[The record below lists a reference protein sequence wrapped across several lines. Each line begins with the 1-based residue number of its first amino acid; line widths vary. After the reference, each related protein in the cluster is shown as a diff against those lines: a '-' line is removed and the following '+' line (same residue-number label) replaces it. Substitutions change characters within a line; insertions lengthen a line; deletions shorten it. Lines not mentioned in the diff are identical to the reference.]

1 MERIVFLE
9 RNSVGAR
16 VRRPSFAHEW
26 REYAESR
33 QEQAVERLGGATVAI
48 MNKIALGEAELSQLP
63 ALKLVAV
70 AATGTDRIDLGA
82 CARRGVAVTNVRGY
96 AATSVSEHV
105 LMLILA
111 LRRNLA
117 GYREDVRRGLW
128 QQSKQFCLLA
138 HEIGDVRADTLG
150 VVGYGALGRATAELA
165 RAFGMRVLVGEHK
178 GAGKVREGRVRF
190 EELLRES
197 DVVTLHAPLSDETRH
212 LVGARELGLMKPSAI
227 LINTARGLL
236 VDEEALAAALRGGR
250 IAGAGVDVLSNEP
263 PREGNPLLALS
274 LPNLIVTPHVAW
286 ASRGAMQ
293 SLADQLID
301 NVEAFVRG
309 EPKNIVTEE
318 KP

>member
-9 RNSVGAR
+9 RKSVDAE

-33 QEQAVERLGGATVAI
+33 QEQAVERLEGATIAI
-48 MNKIALGEAELSQLP
+48 MNKIALGEAELSRLP
-63 ALKLVAV
+63 ALKLIAV
-70 AATGTDRIDLGA
+70 AATGTDRIELEA

-96 AATSVSEHV
+96 AATSVAEHV
-105 LMLILA
+105 LMLVLA

-128 QQSKQFCLLA
+128 QQSKHFCLLT
-138 HEIGDVRADTLG
+138 HEIQDVRGGVLG

-165 RAFGMRVLVGEHK
+165 RAFGMRVVVGEHK
-178 GAGKVREGRVRF
+178 GAAKIREGRVRF
-190 EELLRES
+190 DDLLRES
-197 DVVTLHAPLSDETRH
+197 DVVTLHAPLSDGTRH
-212 LVGARELGLMKPSAI
+212 LVGARELGLMKPTA
-227 LINTARGLL
+227 LLVNTARGLL
-236 VDEEALAAALRGGR
+236 VDEAALAEALRAGR

-263 PREGNPLLALS
+263 PREGNPLLELNVA
-274 LPNLIVTPHVAW
+274 NLIVTPHVAW
-286 ASRGAMQ
+286 ASKGAMQ

-309 EPKNIVTEE
+309 EPKNIV
-318 KP
+318 KV

>member
-1 MERIVFLE
+1 MDRIVFLE

-33 QEQAVERLGGATVAI
+33 QEQAVERLESATIAI
-48 MNKIALGEAELSQLP
+48 MNKIALGEAELSRLP

-70 AATGTDRIDLGA
+70 AATGTDRIDLES

-105 LMLILA
+105 LMLTLA
-111 LRRNLA
+111 LRRNLLSY
-117 GYREDVRRGLW
+117 GDDVRHGLW
-128 QQSKQFCLLA
+128 RQSKQFCLLT
-138 HEIGDVRADTLG
+138 HEIQDIRATTLG

-178 GAGKVREGRVRF
+178 GAGNVREGRVGF

-197 DVVTLHAPLSDETRH
+197 DVVTLHAPLNGETRG
-212 LVGARELGLMKPSAI
+212 LIGAREFELMKPSAL

-236 VDEEALAAALRGGR
+236 VDEGALAEALRRGR

-263 PREGNPLLALS
+263 PREGNPLLES
-274 LPNLIVTPHVAW
+274 NLPNLIVTPHVAW
-286 ASRGAMQ
+286 SSKDAMQ

-301 NVEAFVRG
+301 NIEAFVRG
-309 EPKNIVTEE
+309 EPKNIVTGE
-318 KP
+318 P

>member
-1 MERIVFLE
+1 MEHITFLE
-9 RNSVGAR
+9 RDSVGAE
-16 VRRPSFAHEW
+16 VRRPAFAHEW
-26 REYAESR
+26 REYAESK
-33 QEQAVERLGGATVAI
+33 QEQAVERLGGATIAI
-48 MNKIALGEAELSQLP
+48 MNKIALGEAELSRLP
-63 ALKLVAV
+63 RLKLIAV
-70 AATGTDRIDLGA
+70 AATGTDRIDLEA

-96 AATSVSEHV
+96 AAVSVSEHV
-105 LMLILA
+105 LTLVLA
-111 LRRNLA
+111 LRRNLLSFV
-117 GYREDVRRGLW
+117 EDVRRGSW
-128 QQSKQFCLLA
+128 QRSKQFCLLT
-138 HEIGDVRADTLG
+138 HEIGDVRATTLG

-178 GAGKVREGRVRF
+178 GAEEVREGRVGF
-190 EELLRES
+190 EELLRSS
-197 DVVTLHAPLSDETRH
+197 DVVTLHAPLSGETRH
-212 LVGARELGLMKPSAI
+212 LIGARELGLMKPTAL

-236 VDEEALAAALRGGR
+236 VDEAALAEALRAGV

-263 PREGNPLLALS
+263 PREGNPLLEPG

-309 EPKNIVTEE
+309 EPRNLVTG

>member
-1 MERIVFLE
+1 MNRIVFLE

-33 QEQAVERLGGATVAI
+33 QEQAVERLESATIAI
-48 MNKIALGEAELSQLP
+48 MNKIALGESELSRLP

-70 AATGTDRIDLGA
+70 AATGTDRIDLES
-82 CARRGVAVTNVRGY
+82 CARRGIAVTNVRGY

-111 LRRNLA
+111 LRRNLLSY
-117 GYREDVRRGLW
+117 GDDVRRGLW
-128 QQSKQFCLLA
+128 QQSKQFCLHT
-138 HEIGDVRADTLG
+138 HEIQDIHAGVLG
-150 VVGYGALGRATAELA
+150 VVGHGALGRATAELA
-165 RAFGMRVLVGEHK
+165 RAFGMRVVIGEHK
-178 GAGKVREGRVRF
+178 GAEKVREGRVAF

-197 DVVTLHAPLSDETRH
+197 DVVTLHAPLNEETRG
-212 LVGARELGLMKPSAI
+212 LIGARELGLMKPSAL

-236 VDEEALAAALRGGR
+236 VDEAALAEALLSGR

-263 PREGNPLLALS
+263 PREGNPLLELN

-286 ASRGAMQ
+286 ASKGAMQ
-293 SLADQLID
+293 SLVDQLID
-301 NVEAFVRG
+301 NIEAFVRG
-309 EPKNIVTEE
+309 EPTNIV
-318 KP
+318 KV